1 VDPRELTWSY
11 EFGVSLVTVGHIRQ
25 MDSLGYFAEGLMH
38 EPGEEILSEP
48 NSNKA
53 VVFYEFFTTGL
64 RMSPRCVFTE
74 ILLKFW
80 VQLHQL
86 TPNAIVQMSKYF

>member
-53 VVFYEFFTTGL
+53 VVF
-64 RMSPRCVFTE
+64 MSFSPWDCGCRLVVCLPRFCLSFGCSY
-74 ILLKFW
+74 I
-80 VQLHQL
+80 
-86 TPNAIVQMSKYF
+86 N